1 MKFSLLA
8 FSCLCLGHLGW
19 SQTTTSGPP
28 KQYWLDGFSRTWF
41 TSDALLGN
49 EVNPASISSG
59 WNLLD
64 LNPHVN
70 PVQGVEVFA
79 QIRVLNEF
87 GGFFGQGT
95 QVDVRQLRV
104 SGVLKNKVKFNLG
117 DVYLNQSEFT
127 LHADEGEVSDPWG
140 HAFAAQRDLVAYENF
155 FQGNRW
161 RLQGAQANASFKGD
175 RWIEHVVLDGY
186 VTRPRGSR
194 QLSESTYS
202 PDRVL
207 AGLTTALVG
216 QEGWSGELHHAVL
229 ADLPYSGTLEHNVLN
244 PVTHGLLHKQPQM
257 NGARML
263 FTAEGGWSNHS
274 WRIRD
279 MMNGEVT
286 DLSDS
291 RKGGFAGLQFLVA
304 PQDSSWQ
311 GGVAYREVDP
321 FFRSAGAQS
330 KRYNFS
336 DLSIPSVFPVVGE
349 EGLSRSVSLFDLISD
364 VTVANQGISAT
375 LMPIAPLFDNVLP
388 YGQATPNRRGAMAH
402 IRRNFENAK
411 VVLRMSRFA
420 ELTGQGTSELRRFSA
435 AGLGVEWN
443 AAPSASRNFRVS
455 AYEQVQH
462 TLRGGSDLERVEL
475 LTSNLTLSAALELL
489 PQFWI
494 ECSGRHAMGAGHEYL
509 NVRSELGEL
518 FNFQKTELDVQAW
531 MTSLGIMHS
540 LSKDVS
546 ARAQWNVWGQ
556 NDANRSSSKILASQ
570 MFIVISADL

>member
-1 MKFSLLA
+1 MKLYFLT

-19 SQTTTSGPP
+19 SQTDSSGNL

-41 TSDALLGN
+41 ASDALLGN
-49 EVNPASISSG
+49 EVNPARMSSG
-59 WNLLD
+59 WNMLD

-70 PVQGVEVFA
+70 PVQGVEVYA
-79 QIRVLNEF
+79 QIRMLNEF

-127 LHADEGEVSDPWG
+127 LHADEGEASDPWG
-140 HAFAAQRDLVAYENF
+140 HAFAAQRQLVAYENF
-155 FQGNRW
+155 FEGSRW
-161 RLQGAQANASFKGD
+161 RLQGAQANALFKGD

-186 VTRPRGSR
+186 VTRTRGSR
-194 QLSESTYS
+194 QLSESTYL

-216 QEGWSGELHHAVL
+216 QNGWSGELHHAVL
-229 ADLPYSGTLEHNVLN
+229 ADLPYSGTVESNVLN
-244 PVTHGLLHKQPQM
+244 PVTHGLLHKQQSM
-257 NGARML
+257 NEVRMRI
-263 FTAEGGWSNHS
+263 TAESGWSNHS

-279 MMNGEVT
+279 MTNGEVT
-286 DLSDS
+286 GLSSS
-291 RKGGFAGLQFLVA
+291 REGGFAGLKFLVSA
-304 PQDSSWQ
+304 QDSSWQ
-311 GGVAYREVDP
+311 GGLAYREVDP

-330 KRYNFS
+330 KRYDFS
-336 DLSIPSVFPVVGE
+336 ELSIPSVFPVVGE
-349 EGLSRSVSLFDLISD
+349 EELSRAVSVFDITSD
-364 VTVANQGISAT
+364 VTMANQGISAT

-388 YGQATPNRRGAMAH
+388 FGRATPNRRGAVAH
-402 IRRNFENAK
+402 IRRNYENAK
-411 VVLRMSRFA
+411 VKLRMSRFA
-420 ELTGQGTSELRRFSA
+420 ELTGQGTPELRTFSA
-435 AGLGVEWN
+435 AGFGVEWN
-443 AAPSASRNFRVS
+443 SAPSAPRKFRVS

-462 TLRGGSDLERVEL
+462 TLRGGSDLEKVEL
-475 LTSNLTLSAALELL
+475 LTSNFTLSATLELL

-556 NDANRSSSKILASQ
+556 NDANQSSSKILASQ
-570 MFIVISADL
+570 VFIVISADL

>member
-1 MKFSLLA
+1 MDFHG
-8 FSCLCLGHLGW
+8 LGLRLTRCW
-19 SQTTTSGPP
+19 
-28 KQYWLDGFSRTWF
+28 
-41 TSDALLGN
+41 GN

-127 LHADEGEVSDPWG
+127 LHADEGEASDPWG

-216 QEGWSGELHHAVL
+216 QKGWSGELHHAVL
-229 ADLPYSGTLEHNVLN
+229 ADLPYSGTVEHNVLN

-257 NGARML
+257 NGARMR

-279 MMNGEVT
+279 MMSGEVT
-286 DLSDS
+286 GLSDS
-291 RKGGFAGLQFLVA
+291 RKGGFAGLRFLVA
-304 PQDSSWQ
+304 AQDSSWQ

-330 KRYNFS
+330 KRYDFS

-349 EGLSRSVSLFDLISD
+349 EELSRSVSLFDLISD

-411 VVLRMSRFA
+411 VALRMSRFA
-420 ELTGQGTSELRRFSA
+420 GVDGTRHLGIENVFCCGIGRGVELCAISFEELSVCRLMSRFSTPYAVA
-435 AGLGVEWN
+435 A
-443 AAPSASRNFRVS
+443 
-455 AYEQVQH
+455 
-462 TLRGGSDLERVEL
+462 TLKKVEL

-518 FNFQKTELDVQAW
+518 FNFQRTELDVQAW

-570 MFIVISADL
+570 VFIVISADL